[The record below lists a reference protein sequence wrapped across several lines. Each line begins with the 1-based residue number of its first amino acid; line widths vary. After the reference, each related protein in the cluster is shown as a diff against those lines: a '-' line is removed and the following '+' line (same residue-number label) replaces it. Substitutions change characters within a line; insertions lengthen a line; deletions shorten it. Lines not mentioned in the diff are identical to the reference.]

1 MEVQELEKQIVFYD
15 YIAQTSKPKKGT
27 FFKIFVC
34 YKTDEILYDD
44 LKENLGDSIQFFK
57 SIKDMPDVQDFP
69 DEKDVDYK
77 YKFLVIFDDCVTDK
91 DSYSYKKVEE
101 YFSFGRK
108 KRITLAFLSQSF
120 FDTDTFIRKQ
130 ITYLILLSI
139 KGKTDLTNILRQ
151 YASIGVSAEQL
162 ELMFNHATTSTSVED
177 EMPFFKVTTAKC
189 PEDKKFS
196 KDWLDYLNPNDFQPP
211 DKKTKKGKYK
221 DDPIDSDDDFN
232 IDLNTISKSK
242 KTK

>member
-1 MEVQELEKQIVFYD
+1 MKLCKHFLICGGTSTGKTNALYD
-15 YIAQTSKPKKGT
+15 YIVETSKPKKGT
-27 FFKIFVC
+27 FYKIFVC
-34 YKTDEILYDD
+34 YKTDEILYED

-108 KRITLAFLSQSF
+108 KGITLAFLSQSF

-162 ELMFNHATTSTSVED
+162 ELMFNHATTPTADD
-177 EMPFFKVTTAKC
+177 EMCFFKVTTAKC

-196 KDWLDYLNPNDFQPP
+196 KDWLDYLNPDDFQPP
-211 DKKTKKGKYK
+211 EKLEKERKYQM
-221 DDPIDSDDDFN
+221 
-232 IDLNTISKSK
+232 TQ
-242 KTK
+242 